1 MKSCKWCMTACGVTV
16 FPCNHF
22 IKVIKERYSRQTKPN
37 PQTQKKNKKTFF
49 FIFHE
54 SFVMN
59 VLMRTDITSN
69 AISNNNCILF
79 LYYFFENKSFIAGVL
94 SYILILIL
102 IF

>member
-1 MKSCKWCMTACGVTV
+1 
-16 FPCNHF
+16 
-22 IKVIKERYSRQTKPN
+22 
-37 PQTQKKNKKTFF
+37 
-49 FIFHE
+49 
-54 SFVMN
+54 MN

-79 LYYFFENKSFIAGVL
+79 LYFIAGVL